1 MQLQADGVRLA
12 IASPMASAASEA
24 RSDHPASA
32 MPVIEACG
40 KHVLCTGDAQAL
52 CVIASPVPFAEA
64 VIARPRFRPHGR
76 GRPHGIAFA
85 SRAGD
90 ADGHRVGDDP
100 LVGAGRPALWRACG
114 VVAAL
119 RVDRLRRVPVCRVGR
134 WWRSWGSLIRRA
146 GGVLAPT
153 ASPGGHAGQPVV
165 VWLPSG
171 VRMSIPP
178 RRMSSPSSGQWVGGG
193 CGGSRGASMAPAGL
207 RPIR

>member
-85 SRAGD
+85 SRVGGAGGD
-90 ADGHRVGDDP
+90 RVGEGRRWLDP
-100 LVGAGRPALWRACG
+100 YEY
-114 VVAAL
+114 
-119 RVDRLRRVPVCRVGR
+119 
-134 WWRSWGSLIRRA
+134 
-146 GGVLAPT
+146 
-153 ASPGGHAGQPVV
+153 
-165 VWLPSG
+165 
-171 VRMSIPP
+171 
-178 RRMSSPSSGQWVGGG
+178 SSEEDVFPSSGQWVDAGPGGDRSLARLFCFPKAGGSGRAWRSLPRQATLSPIGESDRRAVARLWSRACHRARCPGSGGG
-193 CGGSRGASMAPAGL
+193 VTGRVGRAARG
-207 RPIR
+207 RWWR